1 MIRVQR
7 REEDN
12 RSSRQKQT
20 AILPNYW
27 SKEESLLRKN
37 KWEAYVK
44 DIVPTACNILQ
55 A

>member
-7 REEDN
+7 REEDD

-20 AILPNYW
+20 AILPNYRN
-27 SKEESLLRKN
+27 KEEGLLRKN
-37 KWEAYVK
+37 KWEAYLK

-55 A
+55 S